1 MTGIRPTPRRLVT
14 PLCVAR
20 IGVGSAA
27 LASLTLMS
35 GCSAISTPTP
45 STSATPGVTVT
56 NANTA
61 QLTERRQAAGVPDCS
76 VPAAAAP
83 VAGGLPAVT
92 LPCLGSDR
100 SVTLSALRGRP
111 MLVNLWAQWCEPCK
125 REAPTLASF
134 ATRHRGAVDV
144 WGIDYADP
152 DPLAALAFAGASRW
166 TYPQLADPDRALAA
180 PMALAGIPV
189 TLLVDADGR
198 VVYRKTG
205 PWASAAE
212 LDAAVA
218 QHLGVKA

>member
-1 MTGIRPTPRRLVT
+1 MR
-14 PLCVAR
+14 AR
-20 IGVGSAA
+20 AA
-27 LASLTLMS
+27 LAALAALGCGALAS
-35 GCSAISTPTP
+35 GCSASGGPAASVSPT
-45 STSATPGVTVT
+45 AGVSVA
-56 NANTA
+56 NANSARLSA
-61 QLTERRQAAGVPDCS
+61 QRAGVGIPDCS
-76 VPAAAAP
+76 APAAAPP
-83 VAGGLPAVT
+83 VANGLPEVT

-134 ATRHRGAVDV
+134 STRHRGVIDV

-152 DPLAALAFAGASRW
+152 DPDRALAFAGASGWR
-166 TYPQLADPDRALAA
+166 YPQLADPDRALAA

-205 PWASAAE
+205 PWASADE

-218 QHLGVKA
+218 KHLGVKA